1 MYSFTKQSGTTE
13 LLHRATLVIWDEVAV
28 TKRQAVETLNR
39 TLRDIMDCDQPFDGK
54 VMLFRGDFGQV
65 LPMVSQGTRAQI
77 TDATLLKSYIWDNV
91 RRIWLTQN
99 MRAKTDNWFTKYL
112 LRIRN
117 GTEKTFGDDY
127 VQLPHDIVVEWS
139 QDSSKNA
146 KK

>member
-1 MYSFTKQSGTTE
+1 MCSFTKQSGTTE
-13 LLHRATLVIWDEVAV
+13 LLHRAALVIWDEVAM

-91 RRIWLTQN
+91 
-99 MRAKTDNWFTKYL
+99 
-112 LRIRN
+112 
-117 GTEKTFGDDY
+117 
-127 VQLPHDIVVEWS
+127 
-139 QDSSKNA
+139 
-146 KK
+146 